1 MSWRPRCG
9 CCILHAFITEELWQT
24 LKQKL
29 PANSNQPE
37 SIMIAAYPSG
47 DEKAIDPEAE
57 HIIETVIEIVH
68 SIRNARA
75 EHKVESNKWIE
86 AHIYA
91 GDLAE
96 SLESLIIRPFK
107 LCLRPNRWKY

>member
-1 MSWRPRCG
+1 
-9 CCILHAFITEELWQT
+9 
-24 LKQKL
+24 
-29 PANSNQPE
+29 
-37 SIMIAAYPSG
+37 MIAPYPAG

-57 HIIETVIEIVH
+57 RIIESVIEIVH

-91 GDLAE
+91 GDLA
-96 SLESLIIRPFK
+96 SALKPYYQTIQTLAQAKPLEL
-107 LCLRPNRWKY
+107 